1 MKRDHET
8 MAKKVEDKENVIFEL
23 KKDLRS
29 VKEELNTEKIRHRR
43 SKVVQSRI
51 PAPSPMPNNKAA
63 SSYKSAIPVPSSS
76 TKVNGAR
83 SANSATASTPSST
96 SLPDSDI
103 ARIRSRV
110 LKFLEEN
117 EPKKVDKIDILMK
130 QYEGREYVLLEKM
143 TKRCSKTPDKE
154 DKDVNATE
162 TGSTVSSIS
171 DDRPMSRQE
180 RALAAHKARM
190 LGIKNRR

>member
-1 MKRDHET
+1 M
-8 MAKKVEDKENVIFEL
+8 EDKENAIFEL

-51 PAPSPMPNNKAA
+51 PGPSAISSSKAT
-63 SSYKSAIPVPSSS
+63 SSYKSAIPVPSSTS
-76 TKVNGAR
+76 IVNRANGATT
-83 SANSATASTPSST
+83 SKPSST

-143 TKRCSKTPDKE
+143 TKRCSKTPDK
-154 DKDVNATE
+154 DKDANATE
-162 TGSTVSSIS
+162 TGSTVSTIS
-171 DDRPMSRQE
+171 DERPMSRQE

-190 LGIKNRR
+190 QGIKNRR